1 MGEELCR
8 WVLRAEDLL
17 DAVLWA
23 CAEER
28 RGVSGEGWLQD
39 IRSELYSRRRLGPL
53 EGVARL
59 PGRKRDI

>member
-39 IRSELYSRRRLGPL
+39 IRSELYSRR
-53 EGVARL
+53 
-59 PGRKRDI
+59 